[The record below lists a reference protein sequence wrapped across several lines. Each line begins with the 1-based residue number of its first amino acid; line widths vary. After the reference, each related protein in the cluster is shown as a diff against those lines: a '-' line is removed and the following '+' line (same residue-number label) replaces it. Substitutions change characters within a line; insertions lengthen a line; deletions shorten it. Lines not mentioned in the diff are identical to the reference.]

1 MARYTGPTC
10 RRCRHQNQKLML
22 KGERCASPKCAME
35 RRKMAGGRFRGRPR
49 KMSEYGIRLLEKQK
63 VKDMYGVL
71 ERQMRRY
78 FRKAQENP
86 GQTGELF
93 LRMLETRFDN
103 VVYRAGL
110 AESLRQAR
118 QLVRHGHFTVN
129 GRKVNIPSY
138 SMKPGDVIA
147 WKESKQKLFPYQSA
161 MQNLANK
168 QIPAWLSVDAA
179 SLTVKV
185 LAMPS
190 REDISSNIN
199 ERLIIEFYSK

>member
-1 MARYTGPTC
+1 
-10 RRCRHQNQKLML
+10 
-22 KGERCASPKCAME
+22 
-35 RRKMAGGRFRGRPR
+35 
-49 KMSEYGIRLLEKQK
+49 MSEYGIRLLEKQK

-86 GQTGELF
+86 GQTGLLL

-138 SMKPGDVIA
+138 SVKPGDVIA

-161 MQNLANK
+161 LQNLPNK
-168 QIPAWLSVDAA
+168 QIPAWLSVDPAT
-179 SLTVKV
+179 LTVKV